1 MKRKLK
7 QWWTGGHQFHQ
18 YQQNEQSPLILIY
31 WAQKKPMTYDDEN
44 PRPDLG
50 LPQTCGG
57 VKQVNEITI
66 LSS

>member
-1 MKRKLK
+1 
-7 QWWTGGHQFHQ
+7 
-18 YQQNEQSPLILIY
+18 
-31 WAQKKPMTYDDEN
+31 MTYDDEN